1 MWYRPIQS
9 VASTSSLMSQE
20 MTRWL
25 WPRVS
30 WYVDAVSDERLSDV
44 TRSVSLL
51 ARWSP
56 TPDASDWF
64 PDDIA
69 EEDAEVE
76 DLAPCTD
83 RLRRL
88 SGPMVYGRECGVR
101 RRTASR
107 CSRALPLVDD
117 EDDGGAAEVEAVAAI
132 AMVTPEEE
140 EEKEGGQRRG
150 GEEGS
155 WGW

>member
-1 MWYRPIQS
+1 M
-9 VASTSSLMSQE
+9 
-20 MTRWL
+20 

-51 ARWSP
+51 ARWRP
-56 TPDASDWF
+56 TPAVSGWF
-64 PDDIA
+64 PDVIA
-69 EEDAEVE
+69 EEDAEAE
-76 DLAPCTD
+76 PPTAPCAD

-88 SGPMVYGRECGVR
+88 SGPIVYGRVCGVR

-117 EDDGGAAEVEAVAAI
+117 EDEEEEAAVAAN
-132 AMVTPEEE
+132 AMVTAGEEA
-140 EEKEGGQRRG
+140 EKEGDEKRG
-150 GEEGS
+150 GEEER

>member
-1 MWYRPIQS
+1 M
-9 VASTSSLMSQE
+9 ASTSSLMSQE

-30 WYVDAVSDERLSDV
+30 WYIDAVSDERLSDV

-56 TPDASDWF
+56 ITAPSGWTPD
-64 PDDIA
+64 
-69 EEDAEVE
+69 EEDEAEGE
-76 DLAPCTD
+76 APTSPCTD

-88 SGPMVYGRECGVR
+88 SGPIVYGRVCGLR

-107 CSRALPLVDD
+107 CSRALPLADD
-117 EDDGGAAEVEAVAAI
+117 EDEGEEEAVAVAAV
-132 AMVTPEEE
+132 AMVTTEAEVLKGGG
-140 EEKEGGQRRG
+140 EKRG
-150 GEEGS
+150 GEEES
-155 WGW
+155 WWW